1 MPDTYIDGVRG
12 VEADARSLVQVDG
25 NRLTAREPLEIF
37 RADGSSVAELQEGQS
52 IGLDSGVYLCRSRK
66 GNVKF
71 IIR

>member
-1 MPDTYIDGVRG
+1 MHAALCRWTEIG
-12 VEADARSLVQVDG
+12 
-25 NRLTAREPLEIF
+25 LTAREPLEIF
-37 RADGSSVAELQEGQS
+37 RADGSSVAALQEGQS